1 VSMINT
7 TFALDS
13 QNIAIENS
21 VVHFNKFSLI
31 PPNKNLMT
39 MDGTINL
46 ENLENILTDLSIKA
60 TNFQVIDVSQ
70 KASSMIFGKAYVDLN
85 TTIKG
90 SLSALMIRG
99 NMTLLGNT
107 DVTYVM
113 QNSPLQVNDKT
124 AQLVQFVSFR
134 DTSEVDAIP
143 LLKAQTG
150 GLDLLFTSGINDA
163 AQAGIYLS
171 DDGSNRIEI
180 QGGGNLVYQASPEG
194 STSFTGRY
202 SVTGGTVV
210 YNPPIIS
217 QKVFN
222 IQQGSYVDWTG
233 DMLDPTL
240 HISAVDKI
248 KTSVKDESTGA
259 TNPVTFNAIVNV
271 MNTLDNMQITF
282 DLAAP
287 DNSTVQGQLSSMNAE
302 ERSKQAMNL
311 LLYNMYSGPGMSSTS
326 SQMNATSILT
336 SFVQSQ
342 VNDWARNT
350 LKGVDISLGVD
361 TYQEGTG
368 DNLSQRTDYTYSF
381 SKQLFNNRFK
391 VKIGGSFSPDAQAQ
405 EKSIGQ
411 SFIDD
416 VTLEYM
422 LNKQGSAYLTLFH
435 NTSYESIL
443 EGQIIS
449 TGIGV
454 VYRKRMEMLRDLFYF
469 GRKKD
474 KQQTNEK

>member
-1 VSMINT
+1 
-7 TFALDS
+7 
-13 QNIAIENS
+13 
-21 VVHFNKFSLI
+21 
-31 PPNKNLMT
+31 
-39 MDGTINL
+39 
-46 ENLENILTDLSIKA
+46 
-60 TNFQVIDVSQ
+60 
-70 KASSMIFGKAYVDLN
+70 
-85 TTIKG
+85 
-90 SLSALMIRG
+90 
-99 NMTLLGNT
+99 
-107 DVTYVM
+107 
-113 QNSPLQVNDKT
+113 
-124 AQLVQFVSFR
+124 
-134 DTSEVDAIP
+134 
-143 LLKAQTG
+143 
-150 GLDLLFTSGINDA
+150 
-163 AQAGIYLS
+163 
-171 DDGSNRIEI
+171 
-180 QGGGNLVYQASPEG
+180 
-194 STSFTGRY
+194 FTGRY

-248 KTSVKDESTGA
+248 KTSVTDQGSNST
-259 TNPVTFNAIVNV
+259 TPVTFNAIVNV

-422 LNKQGSAYLTLFH
+422 LNRQGSAYLTLFH